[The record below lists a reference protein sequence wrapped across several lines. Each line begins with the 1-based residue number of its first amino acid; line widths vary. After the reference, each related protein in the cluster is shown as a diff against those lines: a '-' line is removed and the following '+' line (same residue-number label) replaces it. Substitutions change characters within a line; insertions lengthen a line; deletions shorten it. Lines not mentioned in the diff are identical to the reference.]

1 MNGHVTF
8 EDIKGIKSTL
18 ARQLTEFKN
27 KYQEYILF
35 MQVGDFYEIYCEDA
49 VETCRIITDLKLT
62 KRTIEGLDLPMCG
75 VPWHKGEDLANQL
88 AISNKSVV
96 LINQRKDGEEVIREL
111 GRIITPA
118 TITSE
123 EYLKRDE
130 HQYMMALYSYK
141 DELGVAILDF
151 LSGEVLT
158 RLVKKYNIFDIVQR
172 YKPKEISLYLT
183 KEWEIELIQKVEN
196 LGNVHIYSIP
206 YFYREMQDV
215 IEKHK
220 EQYFA
225 DIFVPYSVIAAHY
238 FLMTKINETQN
249 VTVTLK
255 KVDYVEDRDY
265 LYLHSSALI
274 NLDILENS
282 QTRKKKGSLFDL
294 LDKTTTSK
302 ASRMLKQ
309 WIQEPLINSKKIV
322 ARQQAVGFFLKE
334 KELREKLQELLTVT
348 SDIERTIAR
357 FETDRFKDVELL
369 SFLKTIEVYNVFL
382 KTISQ
387 TSNINWMKVTAQ
399 NMNKTLTTIIEELKE
414 KITDDKIIK
423 EGYNLRFDRVRN
435 QKLNGRKAMEDY
447 LEEEKEKTGIRNL
460 KLDEN
465 KVLGYFFEVTQSNYA
480 LVPDYFIER
489 SNLSNKKRYIT
500 EKLKE
505 METEYHEALE
515 QYDYLYK
522 ETIKTI
528 IFETRPHFNY
538 IRRVIDFISLNDIL
552 MGFAQLAE
560 QYNYKCPIIEQGNN
574 IIIKNA
580 YHPLLQAFSYKKV
593 VPNNC
598 DLPNQS
604 IQIITGPNMGG
615 KSTYLKTVGLI
626 ILMAQIGCYVPAEL
640 KFTPVDRI
648 LVRMGANDYI
658 LNDQSTFMLEMEEVS
673 YIVYHATQNSL
684 ILMDELGRGT
694 STNDGLS
701 IAHAV
706 ITYIHDKIK
715 AKMICSTH
723 YHELI
728 DLEKELSSV
737 YNYHAEVKQTENGLL
752 FTFKIIRGGMSKS
765 FGIEV
770 AKKAGLPK
778 EIIETSEKL
787 LSSRYV

>member
-1 MNGHVTF
+1 MKKYVTF
-8 EDIKGIKSTL
+8 EDIKGLKSIL
-18 ARQLTEFKN
+18 ARQLTDFKN
-27 KYQEYILF
+27 KYKEYILF
-35 MQVGDFYEIYCEDA
+35 MQVGDFYEIYCDDA

-62 KRTIEGLDLPMCG
+62 KRTIEGFDIPMCG

-88 AISNKSVV
+88 AINNKSVV
-96 LINQRKDGEEVIREL
+96 LINQRKEEEKVVREL

-123 EYLKRDE
+123 EFLKRDE

-151 LSGEVLT
+151 LSGEVIT
-158 RLVKKYNIFDIVQR
+158 RLVKKYNIFDIIQR
-172 YKPKEISLYLT
+172 YQPKEVSLYLT
-183 KEWEIELIQKVEN
+183 KEWEMELIQKIEN
-196 LGNVHIYSIP
+196 LGNIQIYSIP
-206 YFYREMQDV
+206 YFYREMKNV

-220 EQYFA
+220 EEYFEG
-225 DIFVPYSVIAAHY
+225 FVPYTAIAAHY
-238 FLMTKINETQN
+238 FLMSKINETQDI
-249 VTVTLK
+249 TVTLK

-282 QTRKKKGSLFDL
+282 QTKKKKGSLFDL
-294 LDKTTTSK
+294 LDKTTTPK

-309 WIQEPLINSKKIV
+309 WIQEPLINPKKII
-322 ARQQAVGFFLKE
+322 ARQQAVSFFLQE
-334 KELREKLQELLTVT
+334 KELREKLQELLSVT

-357 FETDRFKDVELL
+357 FETERFKDVELL
-369 SFLKTIEVYNVFL
+369 SFLNTLEVYNVFL
-382 KTISQ
+382 NTISEK
-387 TSNINWMKVTAQ
+387 SNINWMQVTAK
-399 NMNKTLTTIIEELKE
+399 NMHETLKQIMEELKG
-414 KITDDKIIK
+414 KIVDDKIIK
-423 EGYNLRFDRVRN
+423 EGYNIRFDRVRN
-435 QKLNGRKAMEDY
+435 QKLHGKKAMDDY

-460 KLDEN
+460 RLEEN
-465 KVLGYFFEVTQSNYA
+465 KVLGYFFEVTQSNYS

-489 SNLSNKKRYIT
+489 SKLSNKKRYVT

-505 METEYHEALE
+505 MEAEYYEALE
-515 QYDYLYK
+515 LYDYLYK
-522 ETIKTI
+522 ETIRRI
-528 IFETRPHFNY
+528 VYETRPHFNF
-538 IRRVIDFISLNDIL
+538 IRKMIDFISLNDIL
-552 MGFAQLAE
+552 MSFAQLSE
-560 QYNYKCPIIEQGNN
+560 QYNYKRPILEKGNN
-574 IIIKNA
+574 IYIKNA

-593 VPNNC
+593 VPNDC
-598 DLPNQS
+598 HLPNHT

-626 ILMAQIGCYVPAEL
+626 VLMAQIGCFVPAEL
-640 KFTPVDRI
+640 RFSPVDRI

-673 YIVYHATQNSL
+673 YIVYHATENSL

-706 ITYIHDKIK
+706 ISYIQDKIN

-728 DLEKELSSV
+728 ELENELPFV
-737 YNYHAEVKQTENGLL
+737 FNYHAEVKQTDTGSI

-787 LSSRYV
+787 LASKYI